1 MEWVDHRNL
10 PDRPPAS
17 AILNSLEMS
26 QPLVGSSVGIRCE
39 LVHIGRIL
47 IRIVTKGR
55 WLQGSG
61 SSSPGR
67 PVSSR
72 QKISERLLADL
83 AVVWER
89 QRQEVLERLAKDEPA
104 SWRRLWDSAGPNSRA
119 AHVRSINFPSV
130 RQVSLRQSRSLSKPH
145 IPPDTMRRTSS
156 DMDAVGGGVQLIAT
170 LYSAREAQ
178 RAQISRI

>member
-119 AHVRSINFPSV
+119 AHVRSINSHPFGKSACVNPAAF
-130 RQVSLRQSRSLSKPH
+130 LSRTFRPTPCAARLP
-145 IPPDTMRRTSS
+145 TWTQWG
-156 DMDAVGGGVQLIAT
+156 AVCN
-170 LYSAREAQ
+170 
-178 RAQISRI
+178 